1 MHIFHY
7 QLKLL
12 LRDRIV
18 MFWTFI
24 FPIIL
29 ATFFNLAFSK
39 LNSSEMFEP
48 AQLAIIEQKENIE
61 FKSLI
66 LKKQRRAT
74 LKWGIILQ
82 NVVYDQ

>member
-1 MHIFHY
+1 LGEGDKALTM
-7 QLKLL
+7 LKKW
-12 LRDRIV
+12 V
-18 MFWTFI
+18 
-24 FPIIL
+24 
-29 ATFFNLAFSK
+29 
-39 LNSSEMFEP
+39 
-48 AQLAIIEQKENIE
+48 E